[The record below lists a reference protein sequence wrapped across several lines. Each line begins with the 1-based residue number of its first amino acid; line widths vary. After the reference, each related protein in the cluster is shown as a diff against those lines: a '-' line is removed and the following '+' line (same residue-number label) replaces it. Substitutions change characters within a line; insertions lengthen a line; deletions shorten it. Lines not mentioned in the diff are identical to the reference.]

1 MLHKVLLLSSPKE
14 FRISIG
20 AQTYCTASVNK
31 SSAMP
36 GDLVTVTVHAN
47 TGYGNVTVAVSPSIE
62 VTKVNETTFTFVM
75 PFTDVVVSASAMQ
88 YKTTWVTVNALV
100 LGGNDDTPVTIKYYY
115 EGWEETFTSQSG
127 NGGFWMDTKTKA
139 IVTSTNDMYT
149 MSLEAYTED
158 IDNRKIDDRTAWFSA
173 NGSLHNS
180 KIRLTFIKIDS

>member
-1 MLHKVLLLSSPKE
+1 MLHKALLFSLKE
-14 FRISIG
+14 FRVSIG
-20 AQTYCTASVNK
+20 TQTHCTASVNK

-36 GDLVTVTVHAN
+36 GDLVTVTVRSN
-47 TGYGNVTVAVSPSIE
+47 TGYSNVKVVVSPSVE
-62 VTKVNETTFTFVM
+62 VTKVNVTKFTFVM

-88 YKTTWVTVNALV
+88 YKTTWVTINALV
-100 LGGNDDTPVTIKYYY
+100 LSGNDDTPVTIKYYY

-149 MSLEAYTED
+149 MRLEAYTED

-173 NGSLHNS
+173 NGSLHKS
-180 KIRLTFIKIDS
+180 EIRLTFTRIDF